1 MRSVPGAGA
10 AKPAA
15 ASGAFGA
22 PAAPGGFGGGAF
34 GGPKPALGGFGAP
47 QPAVAAPQPA
57 VDPAR
62 EAANK
67 VAEGKFFSSEHL
79 IHLPLVED
87 KQPQGRRQGS
97 VSGMR
102 TEISDLKQR
111 PMVLERFVSE
121 KEPHFHFTLVLDR
134 AKHTVPNTFGQTD
147 GHKILNVE
155 PRPGPDNLFQML
167 AILAIELKV
176 LSSSSLHA
184 KHVAD
189 CSVSA
194 RANRKFLK
202 SILTTQVHY
211 KGKLGSLDLAHPAL
225 NLMSFVPLEV
235 E

>member
-97 VSGMR
+97 VLGMR

-147 GHKILNVE
+147 GHKVLNVE

-167 AILAIELKV
+167 AVLAIELKV
-176 LSSSSLHA
+176 LFSSECARQVCCKLL
-184 KHVAD
+184 
-189 CSVSA
+189 SVSA
-194 RANRKFLK
+194 RQL
-202 SILTTQVHY
+202 QVPEINPHNT
-211 KGKLGSLDLAHPAL
+211 GPLQGQAGIFGLGAPSA
-225 NLMSFVPLEV
+225 
-235 E
+235 